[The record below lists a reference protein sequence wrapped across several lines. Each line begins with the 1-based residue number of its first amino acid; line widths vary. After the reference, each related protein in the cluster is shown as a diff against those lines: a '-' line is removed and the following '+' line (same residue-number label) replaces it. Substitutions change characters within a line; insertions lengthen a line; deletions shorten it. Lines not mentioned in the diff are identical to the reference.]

1 MLIKLTDADGRTK
14 NETQWGVGVT
24 HRALGDK
31 SQELC
36 SNGWIHYYEHPV
48 VAVLMNPIHG
58 DLGNPIGWECK
69 PGRIIKRDGQ
79 LKAGSQ
85 KLTTIRRVDL
95 PTLTTEQRVTIAIKC
110 ALSVYHSAK
119 FSQWA
124 EGWLAGAD
132 RSAEASKAAAW
143 AAAWASEAAWAAAR
157 ASKAASK
164 AAAWAAE
171 AAAEAAWAAARA
183 AWAAEAAAE
192 AAWAAARAA
201 AEAAWAAA
209 EAAWAAARAAW
220 AVARAT
226 DFDLIA
232 ICEEVAS

>member
-14 NETQWGVGVT
+14 NETQWGVGVS
-24 HRALGDK
+24 HRARGDK

-36 SNGWIHYYEHPV
+36 SGGWIHYYEHPV

-58 DLGNPIGWECK
+58 EFDNPIGWECK

-79 LKAGSQ
+79 LKAGSRS
-85 KLTTIRRVDL
+85 LTTISRVDL

-132 RSAEASKAAAW
+132 RSAEAARAAAK
-143 AAAWASEAAWAAAR
+143 AAAWASEAAAGAAGT
-157 ASKAASK
+157 
-164 AAAWAAE
+164 
-171 AAAEAAWAAARA
+171 
-183 AWAAEAAAE
+183 
-192 AAWAAARAA
+192 AARAA
-201 AEAAWAAA
+201 AEAAWAARAAWASEAAAWASEAAA
-209 EAAWAAARAAW
+209 ETAWAAARAA
-220 AVARAT
+220 